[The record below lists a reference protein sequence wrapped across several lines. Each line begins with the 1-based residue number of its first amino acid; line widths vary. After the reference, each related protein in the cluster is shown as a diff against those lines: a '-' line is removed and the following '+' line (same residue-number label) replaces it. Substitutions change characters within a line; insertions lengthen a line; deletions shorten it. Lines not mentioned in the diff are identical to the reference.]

1 MRSPADHMPD
11 LRREDGVLM
20 PVLMMVLATALI
32 LIAVGAKSVAFSGDS
47 ANRDRLAKR
56 AQQAA
61 DAGVAAA
68 LDRMDRL
75 DVTHGANGSTTAQCV
90 GGSPSALTL
99 TAATPGG
106 WCPAMSEDIGNGG
119 SYSYQVRPVTQGPDD
134 LTTTWTLVSTG
145 SAGGVTRRVAVD
157 STALT
162 GQPLVGHYST
172 VSLLDLNL
180 NQSATITGDTQ
191 SNGNI
196 NLNGSQTRICGG
208 TATPGPGQ
216 TINPAS
222 RACTG
227 GTTDTPI
234 VLAPVNQ
241 GDAGPPTNNN
251 SNARICAAAGDPCS
265 GSVNYNP
272 TTRRLLISGGSLTL
286 SGSVYSFCQLDM
298 EGNSQL
304 NVAPGASV
312 QIYIDSPEHCP
323 GQYPALG
330 SVGGMSF
337 SNNSSITNPSNN
349 PTHLQ
354 LYVVGSS
361 TAGVC
366 SSSPLPSPNKC
377 GVVLG
382 NNNTTYLMLY
392 APNSAVELSNNLS
405 VFGAV
410 AAKQITMSNNTHITY
425 QDSVSTVVS
434 RSVYPVFKVQ
444 GYRECAPAPPTGSD
458 PSADC

>member
-1 MRSPADHMPD
+1 MRSPADHPLD
-11 LRREDGVLM
+11 PRREDGILM
-20 PVLMMVLATALI
+20 PVLMMILAIALI

-75 DVTHGANGSTTAQCV
+75 DVTHGANGSSTLQCV
-90 GGSPSALTL
+90 GGSASALTL
-99 TAATPGG
+99 TAATSGS
-106 WCPAMSEDIGNGG
+106 WCPAMTEDIGNGG
-119 SYSYQVRPVTQGPDD
+119 SYSYTVRPVTQAAGDT
-134 LTTTWTLVSTG
+134 TTTWTLVSTG
-145 SAGGVTRRVAVD
+145 SAGSVKRRVAVD

-180 NQSATITGDTQ
+180 NNSATITGNTQ

-196 NLNGSQTRICGG
+196 NLNGSQTSICGG
-208 TATPGPGQ
+208 TATPGPGK
-216 TINPAS
+216 TITPTS
-222 RACTG
+222 RACSP
-227 GTTDTPI
+227 GTADTPI

-241 GDAGPPTNNN
+241 GDARTNN
-251 SNARICAAAGDPCS
+251 SDARICAAGGDACS
-265 GSVNYNP
+265 GSVSFNS

-298 EGNSQL
+298 QGNSQL
-304 NVAPGASV
+304 NIAPGAHV
-312 QIYIDSPEHCP
+312 QIYIDSPENCP
-323 GQYPALG
+323 GQYPTLG

-337 SNNSSITNPSNN
+337 SNNSSITNPNN
-349 PTHLQ
+349 DPTFLQ

-366 SSSPLPSPNKC
+366 SNSPLPVPNKC
-377 GVVLG
+377 GVLLG

-392 APNSAVELSNNLS
+392 APNSAVELSNNIVVLGS
-405 VFGAV
+405 V

-444 GYRECAPAPPTGSD
+444 GYRECAPAPPTGND
-458 PSADC
+458 PSANC